1 MPRKT
6 KIVGFS
12 LPTELYFQLEHL
24 LTEKRKTRS
33 GFLRELIDFYLATG
47 NTLPFKSGELAE
59 IDLAKALRGYWNLKS
74 RQDLKVLV
82 IGLAIICDKQGK
94 VLIGSRKEKDQWVEN
109 LSWVFPG
116 GKMGFLDFEKSLK
129 QDVKKETGLNIKVND
144 LIAAR
149 IHPDSGLK
157 PVQIVALYFH
167 CQPLKEK
174 PIAKPGGDL
183 SKLQWVKP
191 TDVFKHFTT
200 SVCDEVTRFL
210 TILEKSS
217 HT

>member
-1 MPRKT
+1 M
-6 KIVGFS
+6 
-12 LPTELYFQLEHL
+12 
-24 LTEKRKTRS
+24 
-33 GFLRELIDFYLATG
+33 RELIDFYLATG